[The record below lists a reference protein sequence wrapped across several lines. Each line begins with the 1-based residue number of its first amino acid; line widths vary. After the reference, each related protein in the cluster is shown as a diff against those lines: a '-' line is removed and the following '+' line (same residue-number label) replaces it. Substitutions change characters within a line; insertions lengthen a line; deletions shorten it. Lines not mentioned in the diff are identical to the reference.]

1 MALKGQFTL
10 DQAQFSSTKV
20 EDRIQELSLRGQ
32 GKSKDA
38 KDAKDAKSTGDPGI
52 EAHMQSDFEMAA
64 GVITL
69 PNLAFDVP
77 GADILLKGTYTLS
90 GGGLDFK
97 GLAKMQATVSKMVG
111 GWKGFLLKPADRFF
125 KKDGAGTE
133 VPIHV
138 AGTYKNPDFGIDLK
152 GMPHTHPQRPDQQ
165 PSQQTPAS
173 GATPAPSPAV
183 PPSASQHP

>member
-1 MALKGQFTL
+1 
-10 DQAQFSSTKV
+10 
-20 EDRIQELSLRGQ
+20 
-32 GKSKDA
+32 
-38 KDAKDAKSTGDPGI
+38 
-52 EAHMQSDFEMAA
+52 MQSDFEMAT

-138 AGTYKNPDFGIDLK
+138 GRHLQESRLR
-152 GMPHTHPQRPDQQ
+152 HRPQRHAAH
-165 PSQQTPAS
+165 PS
-173 GATPAPSPAV
+173 ATPRPAAVATNSRFGCDARSVSCRAPFRIATSLKRALHMQPIRARPTFHRHPVQFAV
-183 PPSASQHP
+183 TL